1 MSAHLCHQRTPECP
15 YPLVLAHT
23 PHTRDDT
30 QTSQWCSPPD
40 NWTNYRDWLLNNRF
54 HFYEAPCLII
64 LIPSMYLLRMTLHWT
79 GVFTKSWLMV
89 ARAGSITIGIRNRNK
104 ENVQIPKKNIKL
116 YKWAQ
121 FRGKIYQRMPPRRSH
136 KTWVSVGMSVSSL
149 FSLPRSQPL
158 SNSHILFTV
167 SN

>member
-1 MSAHLCHQRTPECP
+1 MHFKSFEWSAHLCHQRTPECP

-40 NWTNYRDWLLNNRF
+40 NWTNYRDWLLNNRV

-104 ENVQIPKKNIKL
+104 ENVQIPKKHQVI
-116 YKWAQ
+116 Q
-121 FRGKIYQRMPPRRSH
+121 ISSIFSRGDIPTDAAAKV
-136 KTWVSVGMSVSSL
+136 T
-149 FSLPRSQPL
+149 
-158 SNSHILFTV
+158 
-167 SN
+167 